1 MPSLRFCN
9 LSRTSPPENIFPNGR
24 EFLKHFPCDLS
35 DAAAVERVAREV
47 EAFLTREVPAGKIL
61 LINNSGI
68 GAFGAFHEAE
78 LLHELRMIDLN
89 VRAVVQL
96 TGLLLPLLFARGGA
110 IVNIASVVAYQP
122 TAYAATYGATKAFVL
137 NWTVALNEELRGS
150 PVHALAVCPGT
161 TRTEFFE
168 RAGVGGS
175 EAARFA
181 MTSESVVESALYA
194 LAAGQAE
201 VVPGWKNRVMTFFGA
216 RITKALGARLSA
228 KALAGRASPSPR
240 AKGGL

>member
-1 MPSLRFCN
+1 M
-9 LSRTSPPENIFPNGR
+9 
-24 EFLKHFPCDLS
+24 KHFPCDLS

-68 GAFGAFHEAE
+68 GTFGAFHEAE
-78 LLHELRMIDLN
+78 MLHELRMIDLN

-96 TGLLLPLLFARGGA
+96 TGLLLPLLCARGGA
-110 IVNIASVVAYQP
+110 IMNIASVVAYQP

-161 TRTEFFE
+161 TRTEFFQ
-168 RAGVGGS
+168 RAGVGAGVA
-175 EAARFA
+175 ERFA
-181 MTSESVVESALYA
+181 MTSEQVVESALHA
-194 LAAGQAE
+194 LAAGNAE
-201 VVPGWKNRVMTFFGA
+201 VVPGWKNKLLTFFGA
-216 RITKALGARLSA
+216 RVPKAFGARMSA
-228 KALAGRASPSPR
+228 KALAGRARPS
-240 AKGGL
+240 AKTEGGS